1 MQLWHMFFS
10 GALAFGCVRGGY
22 VASINMS
29 TESYMRAIV
38 PIGALFAGAPNH
50 IRSLAQRMQQRLLC
64 CDKACCI
71 TNPMPRC
78 VCWLRSA
85 ATASGP

>member
-38 PIGALFAGAPNH
+38 PIGALFAGEPNH
-50 IRSLAQRMQQRLLC
+50 ALAPAHHMHTL
-64 CDKACCI
+64 
-71 TNPMPRC
+71 
-78 VCWLRSA
+78 SA
-85 ATASGP
+85 VPW